1 MIKNGTKGH
10 ILTCHSYVPVE
21 KPITELEIQ
30 GEKILKILS
39 ERWKAYEI
47 RYWKDIDTG
56 HIINL
61 EIYLKKGVIK

>member
-1 MIKNGTKGH
+1 MMKNGTKGH
-10 ILTCHSYVPVE
+10 ILACHSYTPGE

-47 RYWKDIDTG
+47 RYWKDIDTD

-61 EIYLKKGVIK
+61 EIYLKKGGNT